1 MAKINL
7 IKTSEVK
14 VISKTL
20 SGDDFIISLQ
30 EGHGKVHSVY
40 FSKDESSKVDLG
52 DKVKI
57 IIEKSE

>member
-1 MAKINL
+1 MAKANL

-20 SGDDFIISLQ
+20 SGSDFIISLQ
-30 EGHGKVHSVY
+30 EGQGKVHSVQ
-40 FSKDESSKVDLG
+40 FTKEESSKVDLG
-52 DKVKI
+52 DRLKI